1 MKQKTVYLL
10 SGLPASGKTH
20 WVNLRCDANDRHHS
34 RDEVRFRFLKPED
47 DYFKYEDLVF
57 KTWIEEINKS
67 LADPEVENIYVD
79 ATHLNNKSRDKTIRN
94 LVGLENAEIV
104 NVVFVTPLS
113 VCLER
118 NSWREG
124 LRRVPKETIIEMT
137 YRVETPNKY
146 KTIYIDEKGWMYYG
160 V

>member
-10 SGLPASGKTH
+10 SGPPASGKTH
-20 WVNLRCDANDRHHS
+20 WVNLRCDVNDRHHS

-79 ATHLNNKSRDKTIRN
+79 ATHLNNRSRNKTIRN
-94 LVGLENAEIV
+94 LRGLENAEIV
-104 NVVFVTPLS
+104 NIIFVTPLS
-113 VCLER
+113 VCLKR
-118 NSWREG
+118 NSQREG
-124 LRRVPKETIIEMT
+124 RKQVPKETIIDMA
-137 YRVETPNKY
+137 YSLETPNKY
-146 KTIYIDEKGWMYYG
+146 NTVYIDERGRMYYG
-160 V
+160 I